1 MNILSDSK
9 TIIGVA
15 AAAIALVSG
24 CAKEVKTDTSN
35 VNQEFMEAWM
45 KSRHPGT
52 SPTGLGV
59 YILEDIP
66 GSGTAVTDDDMYL
79 FAEYTSTDLEG
90 NVSQTTKEKTSQ
102 QIGSFSAANYYGPRV
117 LINSKSFTET
127 GILETIRGMRVGGT
141 RKAVIPGW
149 LNATQDYATA
159 EEYLKNSSGA
169 NIICTIRIV
178 DKTTDITAWEVDTLQ
193 RYVARNMNS
202 VDSTKFG
209 YYVRTVKE
217 PTKTEKFSIDTTF
230 YINYTGRLL
239 NGHVFDSTIEDTAK
253 VHGIWSS
260 GRKYAPTK
268 VTMDEEYTK
277 ITIGADDSSEGSTV
291 IDGFSY
297 CLSNLRPY
305 EKVICA
311 FNSQKGYGYN
321 GKGSTIPPFAPLVYE
336 IEVVDEP

>member
-1 MNILSDSK
+1 MKIFTDSR

-15 AAAIALVSG
+15 AAAVLLVSG
-24 CAKEVKTDTSN
+24 CAKEVTTDVSN
-35 VNQEFMEAWM
+35 VNKEFMDAWI
-45 KSRHPGT
+45 KTRHPGT

-59 YILEDIP
+59 YIVEDIP

-90 NVSQTTKEKTSQ
+90 NVSKTTEEKTSQ
-102 QIGSFSAANYYGPRV
+102 QIGSFNAANYYGPRV
-117 LINSKSFTET
+117 LINSRSFTET
-127 GILETIRGMRVGGT
+127 GILETVRGMRVGGT

-149 LNATQDYATA
+149 LNATNDYATA
-159 EEYLKNSSGA
+159 EEYRKKSSGS
-169 NIICTIRIV
+169 NIICTISIV

-209 YYVRTVKE
+209 YYVRTLKE
-217 PTKTEKFSIDTTF
+217 PTSTEKFPNDTTF
-230 YINYTGRLL
+230 YIHYTGRLL
-239 NGHVFDSTIEDTAK
+239 NGHVFDTTIEDTAK

-260 GRKYAPTK
+260 KKEYAPTM
-268 VTMDEEYTK
+268 VTMNEEYTK
-277 ITIGADDSSEGSTV
+277 ITIGGDDSSEGTTV

-305 EKVICA
+305 EKAICA
-311 FNSQKGYGYN
+311 FNSQIGYGYS
-321 GKGSTIPPFAPLVYE
+321 GSGTTIPPFAPLVFE
-336 IEVVDEP
+336 IEVVDKP